1 MRAFR
6 QNGEINKFL
15 IQTLA
20 SLNSFPIHPV
30 ARLILRTGTP
40 EPLIKLPRLEMG
52 YWKTGEIKMKKTIVF
67 VALIF
72 ALGAFAGRPSADVP
86 RHAAM
91 ETLPLLAMMQA
102 PQWLPTEAYDA
113 N

>member
-40 EPLIKLPRLEMG
+40 EQLIKLPRLEMG
-52 YWKTGEIKMKKTIVF
+52 HWKTGEIKMKKTIVF

-86 RHAAM
+86 RQAAM
-91 ETLPLLAMMQA
+91 ETMPLLAMMQA

>member
-6 QNGEINKFL
+6 QNAEINMAL
-15 IQTLA
+15 IQTIT
-20 SLNSFPIHPV
+20 SLNSSPIHPV
-30 ARLILRTGTP
+30 AGSMLRTGRA
-40 EPLIKLPRLEMG
+40 EPLVKVPRSKMG
-52 YWKTGEIKMKKTIVF
+52 HWKTGEIKMKKIIVLF
-67 VALIF
+67 AFIC
-72 ALGAFAGRPSADVP
+72 ALGAFASRPSADVP

-91 ETLPLLAMMQA
+91 ETMPLLAMMQA